1 MEIDGGL
8 MSSFGL
14 AVIGLALVA
23 PLALHAQAP
32 SAEAQVRQT
41 VQAFYDAFN
50 MHRFDH
56 VAEITT
62 DDWNHINPLGGR
74 TRGREQVLAELR
86 GVHNTFLKNVT
97 DRIEKMDV
105 RFASDDVAVAT
116 VASRVSTFTTP
127 DGVTHENEQ
136 LTHAFVVVKR
146 GDRWLIMQDHN
157 TNVTPLPAPGR

>member
-1 MEIDGGL
+1 

-14 AVIGLALVA
+14 ALVGLALVA
-23 PLALHAQAP
+23 PRALHAQAP
-32 SAEAQVRQT
+32 SSEARVRQT

-50 MHRFDH
+50 SHRFDQ
-56 VAEITT
+56 VANITT

-74 TRGREQVLAELR
+74 TRGRDRVLAELR
-86 GVHNTFLKNVT
+86 EVHSTFLKNVT

-116 VASRVSTFTTP
+116 VASQVSTFTTP
-127 DGVTHENEQ
+127 DGVRHENEQ
-136 LTHAFVVVKR
+136 LAHTFVVVRR

-157 TNVTPLPAPGR
+157 TIVTPLPGPGR